1 MKIIRVEP
9 IERCISLTWMIGAKC
24 NYDCMYCPSWSHNN
38 DRPHHTFEDL
48 TTAWLNF
55 YSATHAKNLPYKISF
70 TGGEVTANKN
80 FLPLIEFLRQQKN
93 IKLQIMVTT
102 NGSAS
107 QRYYRRLAALVDA
120 ISFSTHSEF
129 FNEQEFFDK
138 VLLINKCMNRPEKSI
153 HVNIMDEYWNQDR
166 IKLYQSLLDQH
177 DISYSINAINYQ
189 IQTRNI
195 PLQKGKLNL
204 VTA

>member
-9 IERCISLTWMIGAKC
+9 VEKSVSLTWMIGAIC

-48 TTAWLNF
+48 KTSWLNF
-55 YSATHAKNLPYKISF
+55 YSATYDKNLPYKIGF

-80 FLPLIEFLRQQKN
+80 FLPLVEFLRDQNVQM
-93 IKLQIMVTT
+93 QIMVTT

-107 QRYYRRLAALVDA
+107 KRYYRRLAELVDA

-129 FNEQEFFDK
+129 FNEQEFFEK
-138 VLLINKCMNRPEKSI
+138 VLLINQCMTRPEKSV

-166 IKLYQSLLDQH
+166 IKLYQQLLDSNGVSH
-177 DISYSINAINYQ
+177 SVNAINYDVK
-189 IQTRNI
+189 IRDF
-195 PLQKGKLNL
+195 PVQKGRLNL
-204 VTA
+204 GT

>member
-9 IERCISLTWMIGAKC
+9 TEKTASLTWMIGARC
-24 NYDCMYCPSWSHNN
+24 NYDCMYCPSWSHND

-48 TTAWLNF
+48 KTVWLNF
-55 YSATHAKNLPYKISF
+55 YSATRDKNLPYKISF

-80 FLPLIEFLRQQKN
+80 FLPLIKFLRQQN
-93 IKLQIMVTT
+93 VSIRMLLTT

-107 QRYYRRLAALVDA
+107 KQYYQRLAALVDS

-129 FNEQEFFDK
+129 FDEKKFFEK
-138 VLLINKCMNRPEKSI
+138 VLLINQQMIRPEKSV

-166 IKLYQSLLDQH
+166 IESYKQLLDANSV
-177 DISYSINAINYQ
+177 SYSVNTIDYSAKI
-189 IQTRNI
+189 RDF
-195 PLQKGKLNL
+195 PMQKGQLNL
-204 VTA
+204 GT